1 MKDNKNNIQF
11 FTALLSVMAAAFGVQ
26 KRKNMLRDL
35 QAPNPV
41 VYVVAAL
48 VFVLL
53 FIGAI
58 TAVVIMV
65 VPEHLT

>member
-26 KRKNMLRDL
+26 KRKNMQRDL